1 MSTVI
6 QIKRNLGSTAVAVPT
21 LLDGELAYAASG
33 FLPNGG
39 KDELVIGN
47 TGSGKVLISNQ
58 RQVELTGNQTIA
70 SGTKNFAAGAKLA
83 VAVADLLVS
92 GGAAGDTIVTDG
104 AGNLTWGAAA
114 AGVTGDGT
122 TIIDNGDGTLSVAP
136 GYASEL
142 ADGTTIIVDAN
153 GNLQVNKAV
162 TADVE
167 AGTADKFIDTALMKA
182 DILGGGLSTL
192 TTNAKLIVPA
202 INELQT
208 AITMASGGIIFAGTL
223 DASTGVISPASG
235 VANVPANIADVDP
248 ALTKNYF
255 WIVTTPGSEVGP
267 GNTVAANK
275 QDWVAS
281 DGTKVVTLNYGMA
294 NVAAANVSYDG
305 TGNTIVTGPTVQDA
319 LDQVEVA
326 LLAPIDGG
334 TF

>member
-1 MSTVI
+1 MSTII
-6 QIKRNLGSTAVAVPT
+6 QIKRNLGGAAVAVPT

-47 TGSGKVLISNQ
+47 TGSGKVLVSSQ
-58 RQVELTGNQTIA
+58 RQVELAGNQTITG
-70 SGTKNFAAGAKLA
+70 SKTFGSGAKLA
-83 VAVADLLVS
+83 IAIADLLVS

-104 AGNLTWGAAA
+104 AGNLTWGASA

-208 AITMASGGIIFAGTL
+208 AVAMAAGGIIFAGTV

-255 WIVTTPGSEVGP
+255 WIVTTPGSNVGP
-267 GNTVAANK
+267 GNTTAANR
-275 QDWVAS
+275 QDWIAS
-281 DGTKVVTLNYGMA
+281 DGTKVVTLNYGMPS
-294 NVAAANVSYDG
+294 VAAANVSYAPGSNVIITATD
-305 TGNTIVTGPTVQDA
+305 VQGA
-319 LDQVEVA
+319 LDQVDVA
-326 LLAPIDGG
+326 LQGPIDGG

>member
-1 MSTVI
+1 MSTSI

-58 RQVELTGNQTIA
+58 RQVELAGAQTITGNKTF
-70 SGTKNFAAGAKLA
+70 GAGAKLA
-83 VAVADLLVS
+83 IAIADLLVS

-104 AGNLTWGAAA
+104 AGNLTFGAAA

-122 TIIDNGDGTLSVAP
+122 TIIDNGDGTLSLAP

-235 VANVPANIADVDP
+235 VTNVPANIADVDP

-305 TGNTIVTGPTVQDA
+305 AGNTIVTGPTVQDA

-334 TF
+334 VFA